1 MKNQKL
7 RRLLAAPELIVAPG
21 AYDAWSA
28 RLVEFSGFPVI
39 YMTGYGVSASTLGQP
54 DIGLITMSEM
64 IAQVRNISAC
74 TSIPLIADGDT
85 GYGGILNVVRT
96 VAEYETAGASAIQL
110 EDQLFPKRCGH
121 MEGKQ
126 LIPQAEMISKIKA
139 AVHARKDPDFVI
151 IARTDARAVEGFPS
165 ALSRAQAYADAGA
178 DVIFFEAP
186 QSVDE
191 MRDVAKTIAKPLL
204 ANMVEKG
211 KTPLLTGKELTAL
224 GFKIA
229 IYPVSALY
237 AATKNVLALLASL
250 KEQDT
255 TAGFADGMVSFP
267 QFNELVGVDKAR
279 ALESSFVEGD
289 EKRQ

>member
-7 RRLLAAPELIVAPG
+7 RRLLAASELIVAPG